1 MLISRANH
9 GGAARA
15 RLTTLAATVLAL
27 GLTLAACGD
36 DDDDD
41 AAAVTEPAGDATTA
55 PPAGSTPDTD
65 DPGTTPAAGDAPKLA
80 VIYSADWF
88 DGSWGEFAYD
98 GANNLLARGVVSEIS
113 LQDNVQPGADAQ
125 NALRALADDGFN
137 PIVAHSFNYGDDV
150 KAVAAEYPDTIF
162 VYAGG
167 FGDVAGNVGD
177 YSQPFWEPA
186 YLEGI
191 LAAGAVEG
199 DVAGAGGYDVPVC
212 RAMKNAFLAGVQEL
226 DPDATADFV
235 AVGDW
240 YDVQLAKEA
249 AIAQGDAGAR
259 RYIGCGQ
266 GPTFGQI
273 EAANENGGVAMG
285 YVGDMSD
292 VGPSVLASFTWNL
305 EAVFEEI
312 VEDVVAGKNEA
323 RYYEVLLRDG
333 GMDVVISPNW
343 QDRISDEAMAR
354 YEERL
359 AQIRDGSF
367 EVPYDDQS

>member
-1 MLISRANH
+1 
-9 GGAARA
+9 
-15 RLTTLAATVLAL
+15 LAATVLAL

-55 PPAGSTPDTD
+55 PPAGSTPDTV